1 MKKRDFSLNNI
12 FKVVGKIF
20 SWSLFVILM
29 IAAIF
34 LLYYFVATKIYAAK
48 GKGYEPKLSIYT
60 IVSPSMTPTIKVYDA
75 IINVRIDKP
84 EDIKKG
90 DVITFISTSLLT
102 PGTTITHRVVGITE
116 DSDGNVCYQ
125 TKGDYNSVADQSC
138 AKFSNVIGKVVFRIP
153 QLGRIQF
160 FLASKA
166 GWLVCILV
174 PALVIICRDILRI
187 MKLSGIKNTVSK
199 LEDRN
204 KKDSK
209 KIKLENER
217 KQELKRK
224 LLLKDNKTRYYE
236 EPQIRIIEKKRNNER
251 K

>member
-1 MKKRDFSLNNI
+1 MKKRDFSWNNI
-12 FKVVGKIF
+12 FKIIGKIL
-20 SWSLFVILM
+20 SWSLFVVLM
-29 IAAIF
+29 IAAVF
-34 LLYYFVATKIYAAK
+34 LLYYFIATKIYAAK

-75 IINVRIDKP
+75 IINVRVDKP

-102 PGTTITHRVVGITE
+102 PGTTITHRVIGITE

-138 AKFSNVIGKVVFRIP
+138 AKFSNVIGKVIFRVP
-153 QLGRIQF
+153 QLGRVQF

-174 PALVIICRDILRI
+174 PALVIICRDVLRI
-187 MKLSGIKNTVSK
+187 TKLSSIKNSVDK
-199 LEDRN
+199 MEAKN

-209 KIKLENER
+209 KIKLENVR

-224 LLLKDNKTRYYE
+224 LLKKDSNDTKYYK
-236 EPQIRIIEKKRNNER
+236 EPQIRVIEKKRKR
-251 K
+251 

>member
-1 MKKRDFSLNNI
+1 MKKRDFSWNNI
-12 FKVVGKIF
+12 FKIIGKIL
-20 SWSLFVILM
+20 SWSLFVVLM
-29 IAAIF
+29 IAAVF
-34 LLYYFVATKIYAAK
+34 LLYYFIATKIYAAK

-75 IINVRIDKP
+75 IINVRVDKP

-102 PGTTITHRVVGITE
+102 PGTTITHRVIGITE

-138 AKFSNVIGKVVFRIP
+138 AKFSNVIGKVIFRVP
-153 QLGRIQF
+153 QLGRVQF

-174 PALVIICRDILRI
+174 PALVIICRDVLRI
-187 MKLSGIKNTVSK
+187 IKLSSIKNSVDK
-199 LEDRN
+199 MEAKN

-209 KIKLENER
+209 KIKLENVR

-224 LLLKDNKTRYYE
+224 LLKKDSNDTKYYK
-236 EPQIRIIEKKRNNER
+236 EPQIRVIEKKRKR
-251 K
+251 